1 MLVTKGFGKILT
13 MISLALLTGSLL
25 AFCPSVAGAA
35 NFPQKPVTLICIY
48 DAGSTS
54 DIIIRSLAD
63 SLSKE
68 LGQRVIVVNKVGGTG
83 TLGLAEL
90 TRVTPDGYTIGM
102 VTFGPLAIS
111 PHLMKVAYK
120 LDDFDYFGAFSEYVY
135 GLVSSA
141 KRPWKDVKEIIAY
154 AKANPGKL
162 RHGWASHPNALP
174 MLMLAEKENLDVKF
188 VPTTGGAE
196 SETLL
201 AGGHI
206 DTDCRHP
213 SILKTFTEDQ
223 IRFLNACGN
232 KRWDLFGRPDR
243 PTLMELGYDIDVR
256 SFMGLG
262 APKGIPAE
270 ARKVLVDAY
279 RKVSNDQKTKDM
291 VLKIGLAPTWID
303 GPDYEKL
310 IRDGYKLMGP
320 AVQKLKK

>member
-1 MLVTKGFGKILT
+1 MSHVKGFAKLLT
-13 MISLALLTGSLL
+13 LISVALLTGSLP
-25 AFCPSVAGAA
+25 AFWPSAAGAA

-83 TLGLAEL
+83 TLGTAEL

-102 VTFGPLAIS
+102 VTFGPMAIS

-174 MLMLAEKENLDVKF
+174 MLMLAEKEKLDVKF

-262 APKGIPAE
+262 APKGIPAD

-310 IRDGYKLMGP
+310 IRDGYKMMGP